1 MKKIRL
7 IALAMV
13 IVLMAALACSC
24 GAKEEIEVPVNVK
37 VVGEDKEV
45 LLDTAVLVKSSKPT
59 VLMAIIQACQEAD
72 ISIEDDGY
80 DPIAIAGV
88 EETEDDEY
96 LYFWDGTL
104 DGKNLEAKAA
114 NTELT
119 IKPEGEKDWTIV
131 YTYSS
136 IEKTITDE
144 EGNVVTDEE

>member
-45 LLDTAVLVKSSKPT
+45 ILDTAVLVKSSKPT

-72 ISIEDDGY
+72 ITIEDDGY
-80 DPIAIAGV
+80 DPIGIAGI
-88 EETEDDEY
+88 EDTEDDEN
-96 LYFWDGTL
+96 LYFWNCTL
-104 DGKNLEAKAA
+104 DGKDLEAKAA

-144 EGNVVTDEE
+144 EGNVVTDAE